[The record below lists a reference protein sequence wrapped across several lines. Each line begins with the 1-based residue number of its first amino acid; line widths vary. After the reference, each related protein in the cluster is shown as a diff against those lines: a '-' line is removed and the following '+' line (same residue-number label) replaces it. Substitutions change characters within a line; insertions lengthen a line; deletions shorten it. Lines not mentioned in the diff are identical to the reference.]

1 MIFADLHNHTN
12 FSDGDF
18 SPEKLIRMAK
28 KSDVKAIG
36 VTDHDTLAGLDK
48 AVDAGKKSGIEV
60 IPGVEVSIRFK
71 RPFFKGT
78 LHVLCYFSKKK
89 LNDGSFKKAFWK
101 ILENGRGDNLVK
113 ARLKEIN
120 RVFGPGGETP
130 ILSKPMVFEEISFY
144 SKNASRRHFALAL
157 QEKHNILEKDTRN
170 LIIGNE
176 SPAYLPSGV
185 ELAEVANFIKKYKVL
200 SVLAHPAAG
209 SFPGG
214 GHYKEVLP
222 KVEVVEK
229 LLPEFL
235 DAGIKGIEVYYPGH
249 DSKHEALMLSWASQY
264 NLLVTGGS
272 DCHDEKERPFG
283 IKGLTETD
291 FLKFKDYLT

>member
-1 MIFADLHNHTN
+1 
-12 FSDGDF
+12 
-18 SPEKLIRMAK
+18 
-28 KSDVKAIG
+28 
-36 VTDHDTLAGLDK
+36 
-48 AVDAGKKSGIEV
+48 
-60 IPGVEVSIRFK
+60 
-71 RPFFKGT
+71 
-78 LHVLCYFSKKK
+78 
-89 LNDGSFKKAFWK
+89 
-101 ILENGRGDNLVK
+101 
-113 ARLKEIN
+113 
-120 RVFGPGGETP
+120 
-130 ILSKPMVFEEISFY
+130 MVFEEISFY